1 MSRILVSG
9 SVNFDL
15 VDAGAQLMS
24 NFEFDKP
31 HLIEIGF
38 RTLIPNEI
46 ELILS
51 DFNGTEDHVI
61 NNLTPVD
68 ERSFKFMVAHPNCS
82 IAAKVKTGT
91 APGTYHGDYFYTI
104 SARDD

>member
-1 MSRILVSG
+1 MARILVNG
-9 SVNFDL
+9 SLNFDL
-15 VDAGAQLMS
+15 VNEGARVMS

-38 RTLIPNEI
+38 RTLIPDEI

-61 NNLTPVD
+61 DNSTPVN
-68 ERSFKFMVAHPNCS
+68 ERSFKFKTAHPNCS
-82 IAAKVKTGT
+82 IAAVVKTGT

-104 SARDD
+104 SALDD